1 MRNPS
6 LLTMLTL
13 MIALLAALPAVADAG
28 KHQRDIDQALVIL
41 TSSDNETRGM
51 AMVLANAMQSRGAA
65 LTFLL
70 CDSAGDLALQDY
82 QTETP
87 LAPRGMRPEGL
98 LQQLQQGGARVE
110 VCALYLPNRELTED
124 DLRDGV
130 SVAQPGKVAE
140 RMLSPDVR
148 VFSF

>member
-1 MRNPS
+1 MRNRS
-6 LLTMLTL
+6 LPTVLTL
-13 MIALLAALPAVADAG
+13 LVALLAALPAVADAG
-28 KHQRDIDQALVIL
+28 KQPRDIDQALVIL
-41 TSSDNETRGM
+41 TSPDAETRGM
-51 AMVLANAMQSRGAA
+51 AMVLANAMQSRGTA

-70 CDSAGDLALQDY
+70 CDSAGDLARQDY
-82 QTETP
+82 QTEPP

-98 LQQLQQGGARVE
+98 LQQLQQGGASVE

-130 SVAQPGKVAE
+130 SVAQPDAVVE
-140 RMLSPDVR
+140 HMLNPDVR